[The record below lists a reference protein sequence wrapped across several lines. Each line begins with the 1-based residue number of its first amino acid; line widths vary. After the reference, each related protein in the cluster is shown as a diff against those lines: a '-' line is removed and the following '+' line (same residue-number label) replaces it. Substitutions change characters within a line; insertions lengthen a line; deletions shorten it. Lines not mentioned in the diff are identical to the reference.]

1 MKRKTRQSREGYE
14 RHAPL
19 FFRFMEE
26 RIHSFANKGK
36 YKTARNCLCAL
47 KHLYA
52 YCQGKDLPIKDLS
65 PGLIADFQDYL
76 VRKGLKL
83 NTVSLYL
90 RMLRAAYNQAVEEN
104 IVSEDRHPFHKAFT
118 GQEKTRK
125 RAVSRVTVKRMITAR
140 LNDPHLDFARD
151 LFLFSFYTRG
161 MSFVDM
167 AHLRK
172 QNRQDNLLTYRRR
185 KTDQLLSIR
194 WEKPMQEIVNR
205 HTRPESPFLLPI
217 ISTPGEGER
226 RQYLNSLHV
235 LNRHLKV
242 IGRMV
247 GCPIPL
253 TSYCARHAWA
263 SIAQSERVPIGT
275 ISEAM
280 GHTSERTTRIYLASL
295 DTSAIDEAN
304 RKVIR
309 TVYGKSRTGT

>member
-151 LFLFSFYTRG
+151 LFLFSFYMQGMPFVDIAHLKKTQMADKCIVYRRSKTHRTLKVRIDPQAQRIIDKYWVEDRDSPYLFPILTRG
-161 MSFVDM
+161 KNGVPGNYDS
-167 AHLRK
+167 ALRLYNK
-172 QNRQDNLLTYRRR
+172 RLKRLSGMM
-185 KTDQLLSIR
+185 QLA
-194 WEKPMQEIVNR
+194 E
-205 HTRPESPFLLPI
+205 
-217 ISTPGEGER
+217 
-226 RQYLNSLHV
+226 
-235 LNRHLKV
+235 
-242 IGRMV
+242 
-247 GCPIPL
+247 PL
-253 TSYCARHAWA
+253 TSYVSRHTWA
-263 SIAQSERVPIGT
+263 SLARSYGISDTI

-280 GHTSERTTRIYLASL
+280 GHTDVKTTTIYLAAL
-295 DTSAIDEAN
+295 DSNRIAGAN
-304 RKVIR
+304 RRLIASLMR
-309 TVYGKSRTGT
+309 WRI

>member
-1 MKRKTRQSREGYE
+1 MPMKRKTRQSREGYE
-14 RHAPL
+14 RHDPL

-118 GQEKTRK
+118 GLEKTRK

-151 LFLFSFYTRG
+151 LFLFSFYMQG
-161 MSFVDM
+161 MPFVDI
-167 AHLRK
+167 AHLK
-172 QNRQDNLLTYRRR
+172 KTQMADKCIVYRRS
-185 KTDQLLSIR
+185 KTHRTLKVRIDPQAQRIIDKYR
-194 WEKPMQEIVNR
+194 TVN
-205 HTRPESPFLLPI
+205 PESPYIFPI
-217 ISTPGEGER
+217 LQAEGSPDGYDSALR
-226 RQYLNSLHV
+226 VYNKRLHRIAK
-235 LNRHLKV
+235 L
-242 IGRMV
+242 IGLDE
-247 GCPIPL
+247 PL
-253 TSYCARHAWA
+253 TSYVSRHTWA
-263 SIAQSERVPIGT
+263 SLARAQG
-275 ISEAM
+275 ISDTVICEAM
-280 GHTSERTTRIYLASL
+280 GHNNVATTAIYLASL
-295 DTSAIDEAN
+295 DTNVIASAN
-304 RKVIR
+304 RKLIASLMR
-309 TVYGKSRTGT
+309 WRL